1 MKRIIG
7 LVVVLAMALGLCGC
21 ADILQ
26 EHTIGKDSI
35 TTKATMDIEK
45 EYYDDLLKDPSLDTT
60 DRMMLNELK
69 TAMPIVK
76 KDGKDYYR
84 YQQTQTNSFADF
96 MEAGNMND
104 DEDGVESIAY
114 VTNEVLYIKQSSTD
128 MLSGA
133 ESLWGDINKLDLSK
147 ITFTITMTFGKDV
160 VNTNGTINT
169 NNKKQAIFNTDPKA
183 VKATIFASTNK
194 NITQTSVEQM
204 IAKSRKMGK
213 AKIKKITANK
223 VKKKAKKAS
232 VTLKLKKVKG
242 AQRYTIWYCKNKK
255 FTGSSSD
262 YKETKK
268 TKVTIKGLKKNTKY
282 YFKVY
287 PSRKDFTGTYYD
299 GADSKIKSIKTKKY
313 KKSKKK

>member
-1 MKRIIG
+1 MKRFLG
-7 LVVVLAMALGLCGC
+7 LVLALVMVLGLCGC

-26 EHTIGKDSI
+26 EHTIKKDSI
-35 TTKATMDIEK
+35 TSKVTMDIEK
-45 EYYDDLLKDPSLDTT
+45 QYFDNLIKDPTLDTS
-60 DRMMLNELK
+60 DRMMLNEIK
-69 TAMPIVK
+69 TAMVIVK

-84 YQQTQTNSFADF
+84 YQSTEKFSFKEYMA
-96 MEAGNMND
+96 EGNTE
-104 DEDGVESIAY
+104 EDGVNSIAY
-114 VTNEVLYIKQSSTD
+114 VTNEVMYIKQSTKE

-133 ESLWGDINKLDLSK
+133 EPLWGDMDKIDYSK
-147 ITFTITMTFGKDV
+147 VTFKITMTFEKDV
-160 VNTNGTINT
+160 VNTNGTINP
-169 NNKKQAIFNTDPKA
+169 NNKKQAIFNNDPKA
-183 VKATIFASTNK
+183 VRVTLFASTNK
-194 NITQTSVEQM
+194 NITQASVEQM

-213 AKIKKITANK
+213 AKIKKIKANK

-232 VTLKLKKVKG
+232 VTIKLKKVKG

-255 FTGSSSD
+255 FTGSSFN
-262 YKETKK
+262 YKDTKK

-287 PSRKDFTGTYYD
+287 PSRKDFTGDYYD

>member
-7 LVVVLAMALGLCGC
+7 LVVVLAMVLGLCGC

-26 EHTIGKDSI
+26 EHTIKKDSI
-35 TTKATMDIEK
+35 TSKATMDIEK
-45 EYYDDLLKDPSLDTT
+45 QYFDNLIKDPTLDTS
-60 DRMMLNELK
+60 DRMMLNEIK
-69 TAMPIVK
+69 TAMVIVK

-84 YQQTQTNSFADF
+84 YQSTENLSFKEYMA
-96 MEAGNMND
+96 EGNTED
-104 DEDGVESIAY
+104 DGVNSIAY
-114 VTNEVLYIKQSSTD
+114 VTNEVMYIKQSTKE

-133 ESLWGDINKLDLSK
+133 EPLWGDMDKIDYSK
-147 ITFTITMTFGKDV
+147 VTFKITMTFEKDV
-160 VNTNGTINT
+160 VNTNGTINP

-287 PSRKDFTGTYYD
+287 PSRKDFTGAYYD